1 MENLSHQHRTR
12 YVYDTRCPIHPTW
25 IGCNIRKNSSPDHPV
40 CSPQSLSSAALGP
53 HAASMIS
60 CRMPPRPE
68 KISYEK
74 YIADTTFSYPCL
86 HASGRNRKTAIFF
99 FKKKLWRD
107 GLCRFFLVF
116 LFLHR
121 VGKSRRVKVVVIV
134 LARRLLL
141 AVKIRPRLIDPRT
154 SRLVTAEGDA

>member
-99 FKKKLWRD
+99 FSKK
-107 GLCRFFLVF
+107 VME
-116 LFLHR
+116 
-121 VGKSRRVKVVVIV
+121 RRALPV
-134 LARRLLL
+134 L
-141 AVKIRPRLIDPRT
+141 PRLPPPSPRRQEPPHQGCSNST
-154 SRLVTAEGDA
+154 RPPPSARGQDTTPAY

>member
-74 YIADTTFSYPCL
+74 HIADTTFSYPCL

-99 FKKKLWRD
+99 SKK
-107 GLCRFFLVF
+107 VME
-116 LFLHR
+116 
-121 VGKSRRVKVVVIV
+121 RRTLPV
-134 LARRLLL
+134 L
-141 AVKIRPRLIDPRT
+141 PRLPLPSPRRQEPPRQGCSNST
-154 SRLVTAEGDA
+154 RPPPSARGQDTTPAY